1 MKQIAI
7 ITTVPDV
14 IHTIID
20 NSILRQAK
28 DHDVVTFHVIDV
40 REFGKGN
47 YRQID
52 DTPFGGGSGMV
63 MMAEPLLMAIDFA
76 HKRIGD
82 LENETHVLLPAP
94 QGSIWNHDCALEN
107 IKDENLIVICG
118 RYKGIDQRVIDKYVT
133 HEYSLGDFVVSNGE
147 LTSMIMVDSIVRLIP
162 GVLNSIQ
169 SALTDSFARDL
180 LDHPHYTRP
189 REIDGMS
196 VPEVLLGGNHKNIQ
210 SWRQEKSE
218 ERTREKRP
226 DLWKKYR
233 QSLVELETNNE

>member
-1 MKQIAI
+1 M
-7 ITTVPDV
+7 
-14 IHTIID
+14 
-20 NSILRQAK
+20 
-28 DHDVVTFHVIDV
+28 VTFHVIDV

-107 IKDENLIVICG
+107 TKDENLIVICG

-147 LTSMIMVDSIVRLIP
+147 LTAMIMVDSIVRLIP

>member
-76 HKRIGD
+76 HERIGD

-147 LTSMIMVDSIVRLIP
+147 LTAMIIVDSIVRLIP

-233 QSLVELETNNE
+233 QSLVELETKNE

>member
-1 MKQIAI
+1 M
-7 ITTVPDV
+7 
-14 IHTIID
+14 
-20 NSILRQAK
+20 
-28 DHDVVTFHVIDV
+28 
-40 REFGKGN
+40 
-47 YRQID
+47 
-52 DTPFGGGSGMV
+52 
-63 MMAEPLLMAIDFA
+63 
-76 HKRIGD
+76 
-82 LENETHVLLPAP
+82 
-94 QGSIWNHDCALEN
+94 
-107 IKDENLIVICG
+107 
-118 RYKGIDQRVIDKYVT
+118 
-133 HEYSLGDFVVSNGE
+133 
-147 LTSMIMVDSIVRLIP
+147 
-162 GVLNSIQ
+162 LNSIQ

>member
-7 ITTVPDV
+7 GTTVPDV

-147 LTSMIMVDSIVRLIP
+147 LTAMIMVDSIVRLIP

>member
-107 IKDENLIVICG
+107 TKDENLIVICG

-147 LTSMIMVDSIVRLIP
+147 LTAMIMVDSIVRLIP

>member
-63 MMAEPLLMAIDFA
+63 MMAEPLLMAIDSA
-76 HKRIGD
+76 HERIGD

-107 IKDENLIVICG
+107 TKDENLIVICG

-147 LTSMIMVDSIVRLIP
+147 LTAMIMVDSIVRLIP

-233 QSLVELETNNE
+233 QSLVELETKNE

>member
-28 DHDVVTFHVIDV
+28 DNDVVTFHVIDV

-82 LENETHVLLPAP
+82 LKNETHVLLPAP

-147 LTSMIMVDSIVRLIP
+147 LTAMIMVDSIVRLIP

>member
-1 MKQIAI
+1 LKQIAI

-76 HKRIGD
+76 HERIGD

-107 IKDENLIVICG
+107 TKDENLIVICG

-147 LTSMIMVDSIVRLIP
+147 LTAMIMVDSIVRLIP

-218 ERTREKRP
+218 GRTREKRP

>member
-76 HKRIGD
+76 HERIGD

-107 IKDENLIVICG
+107 TKDENLIVICG

-147 LTSMIMVDSIVRLIP
+147 LTAMIMVDSIVRLIP

-233 QSLVELETNNE
+233 QSLVELETKNE

>member
-76 HKRIGD
+76 HERIGD

-107 IKDENLIVICG
+107 TKDENLIVICG

-147 LTSMIMVDSIVRLIP
+147 LTAMIMVDSIARLIP

>member
-107 IKDENLIVICG
+107 TKDENLIVICG

-147 LTSMIMVDSIVRLIP
+147 LTAMIIVDSIVRLIP

>member
-76 HKRIGD
+76 HERIGD

>member
-76 HKRIGD
+76 HERIGD

-107 IKDENLIVICG
+107 TKDENLIVICG

-147 LTSMIMVDSIVRLIP
+147 LTAMIMVDSIVRLIP

-233 QSLVELETNNE
+233 QYLVELETNNE

>member
-1 MKQIAI
+1 LKQIAI

-76 HKRIGD
+76 HERIGD

-147 LTSMIMVDSIVRLIP
+147 LTAMIIVDSIVRLIP

>member
-63 MMAEPLLMAIDFA
+63 MMAEPLLMAIDSA
-76 HKRIGD
+76 HERIGD

-107 IKDENLIVICG
+107 TKDENLIVICG

-147 LTSMIMVDSIVRLIP
+147 LTAMIMVDSIVRLIP